1 MSGRGNVAEKMAETC
16 ERDCARLSIVFA
28 RYVDTR
34 DYDKL
39 IALFTPEG
47 VLDRRGEIIEGH
59 GAIRTVME
67 ARPAELRT
75 RHVCTNIE
83 ITQTGPKT
91 AEGLTVFTLYRGRE
105 KDAVEPVELTGPAF
119 VGEYRDRF
127 EQTAAG
133 WRIARREVRLLFQ
146 REPV

>member
-1 MSGRGNVAEKMAETC
+1 MVEKPADGC

-39 IALFTPEG
+39 LALFTPEG
-47 VLDRRGEIIEGH
+47 ILDRRGEIVAGRD
-59 GAIRTVME
+59 AIRAMMN

-83 ITQTGPKT
+83 ITQTGAET

-119 VGEYRDRF
+119 VGEYKDHF
-127 EQTAAG
+127 ERTVDG

>member
-1 MSGRGNVAEKMAETC
+1 MREAHVVEQMAQAC

-28 RYVDTR
+28 RYVDSR

-39 IALFTPEG
+39 IALFTPDG
-47 VLDRRGEIIEGH
+47 VLDRRGEIIKGH

-75 RHVCTNIE
+75 RHICTNIE
-83 ITQTGPKT
+83 ITQIGPRS

-105 KDAVEPVELTGPAF
+105 KDAVEPVKLAGPAF

-127 EQTAAG
+127 EHTPEG
-133 WRIARREVRLLFQ
+133 WRIAHREVRLLFQ